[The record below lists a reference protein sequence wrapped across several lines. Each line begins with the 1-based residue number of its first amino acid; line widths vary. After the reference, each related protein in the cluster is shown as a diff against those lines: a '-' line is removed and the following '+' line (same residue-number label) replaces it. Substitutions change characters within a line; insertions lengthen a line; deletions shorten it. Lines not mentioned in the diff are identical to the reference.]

1 MFQMP
6 QWVTAHWHDVKGN
19 AKWDFIKW
27 GAVFMIAMLA
37 AIVRFLQKAPLWEVV
52 IVVISICIC
61 VWFVI
66 SAIQKRIQ
74 LDGKP
79 FQPDSRSLK
88 LFTTMVDLIKSDTRA
103 PGRSIEPVGTL
114 IKYSNKIRTEG
125 ELEWLSGEFVR
136 HQYLYPFEL
145 FELNAGDFL
154 KGQRLQVLRDARHQP
169 GEINTQSEFMDFLTT
184 MWGRCEEWKEAK
196 NNWLI
201 AVEEA
206 GKKERKI
213 QMLQEFTVL
222 FRALGDRRRMIHLQG
237 SDYYEQQCRLN
248 RGDIETP
255 GLVGSV
261 SNCIKHY
268 LGEQEHELFI
278 SDAGAPKISDDD
290 PHKGWK
296 AVMQF
301 LERCELRLQELIRK
315 HT

>member
-222 FRALGDRRRMIHLQG
+222 FRALGDKTVNSCSIWILRSFLPASSTAKKSAKSKCYRNLLFCFAH
-237 SDYYEQQCRLN
+237 S
-248 RGDIETP
+248 ET
-255 GLVGSV
+255 
-261 SNCIKHY
+261 K
-268 LGEQEHELFI
+268 Q
-278 SDAGAPKISDDD
+278 
-290 PHKGWK
+290 
-296 AVMQF
+296 
-301 LERCELRLQELIRK
+301 
-315 HT
+315 